1 MTLEIETLALIPKV
15 FVEGLNGLPGGG
27 IRIRPVESFRGY
39 ATIVV
44 QIPENL
50 SDWNH
55 IRVTATNRSSVAVRE
70 MDVPQMSASLKNA
83 R

>member
-15 FVEGLNGLPGGG
+15 FVEGLKFASGEWDQ
-27 IRIRPVESFRGY
+27 PVESFRGY

-44 QIPENL
+44 QIPESL

-70 MDVPQMSASLKNA
+70 MDVPQMPASFKNA